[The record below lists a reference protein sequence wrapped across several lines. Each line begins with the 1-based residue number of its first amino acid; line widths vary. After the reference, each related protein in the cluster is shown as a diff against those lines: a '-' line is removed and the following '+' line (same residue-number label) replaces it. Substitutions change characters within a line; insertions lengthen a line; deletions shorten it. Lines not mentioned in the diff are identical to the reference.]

1 MNMLPTGKLKNT
13 LRPYYYAGLRFCRAT
28 VRMIASAMRAV
39 FGVRGFLRLC
49 HFIRE
54 QIDTTI
60 VVDGIKFDGTHWWP
74 YERAIQLLSKEPAT
88 IWWITHYVSPG
99 DVFYDIGANIGVF
112 SLFAAAKRDATV
124 LAFEPMCTNYDILN
138 TNIHLNKLDDK
149 ITAYNI
155 AIHDRLLVSH
165 LNVSKFMPGKAGHA
179 FARQVAGSILEK
191 FEPEFRQGM
200 VGYSI
205 DDLVEILNL
214 PFPNHIKVDV
224 DGNEPLIVDGMKKT
238 LADPRLKSLALELLP
253 EDRQADKE
261 VIDTVLGFGFRS
273 LHDKNHF
280 QDEIPPSPY
289 MCFFVRI

>member
-1 MNMLPTGKLKNT
+1 MNLVPTGRLKNT
-13 LRPYYYAGLRFCRAT
+13 LRPYYYAGVGFCRAT
-28 VRMIASAMRAV
+28 VRRIASAIRAV
-39 FGVRGFLRLC
+39 VGVRRFLRLC

-54 QIDTTI
+54 QVDTTI
-60 VVDGIKFDGTHWWP
+60 VVDGIKFDGTHWRP
-74 YERAIQLLSKEPAT
+74 YDRAIQLLSKEPAT

-179 FARQVAGSILEK
+179 FARQFAGSLFEK

-238 LADPRLKSLALELLP
+238 LADRRLKSLALELLP